1 MGGMDFYKVYLRQ
14 HRKGILCFFL
24 CCLVFIIVFSLYHLP
39 LGSVLYPM
47 SICIV
52 IGAGFFSVDY
62 VHARRKHTILQE
74 IGTRCGELMEG
85 FPESEGFLEADYREI
100 AESLRHEL
108 RSVKDAMSL
117 SYANMVDYYT
127 IWVHQIK
134 TPIAAL
140 RLYLEGEDSE
150 NARRMR
156 EEVFRIEQYV
166 GMVLA
171 FLRLD
176 CESTDYVFEEC
187 ELDDMVRGVV
197 KKFAGQFIR
206 RKIALEYEPLELS
219 VVTDEK
225 WFSFCLEQILSNAL
239 KYTRSGSVSIT
250 LEADGTGKK
259 QNRKQNVLCIRDTG
273 IGIAPED
280 LPRVFEKGYTGYHGR
295 EDKRASGIGL
305 YLCRRICENLGH
317 PITLESQM
325 GVGTVVRIDLEQ
337 KKLKTE

>member
-1 MGGMDFYKVYLRQ
+1 MRFYKMYLR
-14 HRKGILCFFL
+14 RYRRLIATFFAF
-24 CCLVFIIVFSLYHLP
+24 CAIFLVVFSLYRLP
-39 LGSVLYPM
+39 VGAVLYPM
-47 SICIV
+47 LLCAV
-52 IGAGFFSVDY
+52 LGGGFLALDY
-62 VHARRKHTILQE
+62 RRALRRHERLLE
-74 IGTRCGELMEG
+74 LAVRPAELMEG
-85 FPESEGFLEADYREI
+85 FFESEDWLEADYREI
-100 AESLRHEL
+100 IEALRRQI
-108 RSVKDAMSL
+108 RSAKDAMN
-117 SYANMVDYYT
+117 ANYSDMVDYYT
-127 IWVHQIK
+127 IWVHQVK

-176 CESTDYVFEEC
+176 SESTDYVFAEY
-187 ELDDMVRGVV
+187 ELDDIVRGAV

-206 RKIALEYEPLELS
+206 RKISLNYEPLKLR

-225 WFSFCLEQILSNAL
+225 WLSFCIEQVLSNAL
-239 KYTRSGSVSIT
+239 KYTRRGSVTIA
-250 LEADGTGKK
+250 LDGAW
-259 QNRKQNVLCIRDTG
+259 VLAVKDTG

-295 EDKRASGIGL
+295 EDKKASGIGL

-317 PITLESQM
+317 PISVTSQF
-325 GVGTVVRIDLEQ
+325 GEGTTVRIGLEQ
-337 KKLKTE
+337 KRGRVE

>member
-1 MGGMDFYKVYLRQ
+1 MAFFKIYLRQ
-14 HRKGILCFFL
+14 HRRGILYFFL
-24 CCLVFIIVFSLYHLP
+24 CCTVFLVVFALYHLP
-39 LGSVLYPM
+39 LGAVLYPAAV
-47 SICIV
+47 CAV
-52 IGAGFFSVDY
+52 AGVGFFAVDY
-62 VHARRKHTILQE
+62 ARAKVRHERLQE
-74 IGTRCGELMEG
+74 IGKQSGELMEG
-85 FPESEGFLEADYREI
+85 FFAAEGFLEADYLEI
-100 AESLRHEL
+100 IENLRQEL
-108 RSVKDAMSL
+108 RAVKDAMNL

-127 IWVHQIK
+127 VWVHQIK

-176 CESTDYVFEEC
+176 CESTDYVFTEC
-187 ELDDMVRGVV
+187 DLDELVRGVI

-206 RKIALEYEPLELS
+206 RKIALVYEPLQLR

-225 WFSFCLEQILSNAL
+225 WFSFCLEQIVSNAL

-250 LEADGTGKK
+250 LEAI
-259 QNRKQNVLCIRDTG
+259 QRKSGEKEDSRRNVLCVRDTG

-305 YLCRRICENLGH
+305 YLCKRICENLGH
-317 PITLESQM
+317 PITLESEL
-325 GVGTVVRIDLEQ
+325 GVGTTVRIDLEQ
-337 KKLKTE
+337 KKLRME

>member
-1 MGGMDFYKVYLRQ
+1 MGFYKMYLRR
-14 HRKGILCFFL
+14 HRRLIAMFFAF
-24 CCLVFIIVFSLYHLP
+24 CAIFFIVFSLYHLP
-39 LGSVLYPM
+39 LGAVLYPM
-47 SICIV
+47 LLCAV
-52 IGAGFFSVDY
+52 LGGGFLLYDYWVALHKHRRLLELAGQS
-62 VHARRKHTILQE
+62 A
-74 IGTRCGELMEG
+74 ELMEG
-85 FPESEGFLEADYREI
+85 FLGSGDWLEADYRKIIE
-100 AESLRHEL
+100 ALRGQL
-108 RSVKDAMSL
+108 KSAKDGMNAK
-117 SYANMVDYYT
+117 YTDMVDYYT
-127 IWVHQIK
+127 LWVHQVK

-176 CESTDYVFEEC
+176 AESTDYVFMEC
-187 ELDDMVRGVV
+187 ELDDIVRGAV

-206 RKIALEYEPLELS
+206 KKISLNYEPLRLK

-225 WFSFCLEQILSNAL
+225 WLSLCIEQVLSNAL
-239 KYTRSGSVSIT
+239 KYTREGSVAIALEGGFT
-250 LEADGTGKK
+250 LVVK
-259 QNRKQNVLCIRDTG
+259 DTG

-295 EDKRASGIGL
+295 EDKKASGIGL

-317 PITLESQM
+317 SISITSR
-325 GVGTVVRIDLEQ
+325 VGEGTTVRIGLEQ
-337 KKLKTE
+337 KKVMAE